1 MRMRRSADGW
11 RGLIGS
17 TFTPERAARL
27 AAAIVT
33 AVRAHDGGG
42 PRVVVG
48 YDGRRLGQRAARLV
62 ARAAGDA
69 GARAVRIVEH
79 LPTPTASYLVSAGDA
94 ELALLVTAS
103 HNPPEWNGVKAKG
116 RPGCPLDAELERRA
130 DALFDDS
137 ERAAGGA
144 RFGEPP
150 GEPPGEPSGKAD
162 EARADDARGPG
173 DAIFEEC
180 DASPWI
186 DRHVAHVLSRL
197 PATPERPL
205 RVVVD
210 GLGGIAGGAMLRLC
224 GALRWSAT
232 PLGCTPSAT
241 FGGVA
246 PDPSLPASRRRAAD
260 AVRTGRADLGLVV
273 DGDGDRVYAIDG
285 DGRTVEPHELFALLL
300 AHRHRRRY
308 GHPERGIAITA
319 ATGALVRRMCA
330 QWSRPVVELPV
341 GFKHLSP
348 LLVDGRIDAGAGGVG
363 DLAFAEFG
371 VDRDPFGAVALLAD
385 LLATSGQPL
394 ASLVAGLRRRY
405 GRFDWLESRVDGN
418 ATAPQL
424 RAAGRRALERCGFD
438 ARAAR
443 ITTVDGVKFSL
454 DSGEWLLLRPSTTE
468 GGIRVY
474 GELLSAR
481 AAGAAAALAAHV
493 ARALAAERSP

>member
-1 MRMRRSADGW
+1 MRRSADGW
-11 RGLIGS
+11 RGLIGR

-33 AVRAHDGGG
+33 IARAQDGDG

-48 YDGRRLGQRAARLV
+48 YDCRRLGRRTAQLV

-69 GARAVRIVEH
+69 GARAVRIVAH
-79 LPTPTASYLVSAGDA
+79 LPTPTASYLVGAGDA

-116 RPGCPLDAELERRA
+116 RPGCSLDAELERRA
-130 DALFDDS
+130 DELFDDS
-137 ERAAGGA
+137 ERAAGDA

-150 GEPPGEPSGKAD
+150 GKPSGKAD

-232 PLGCTPSAT
+232 PLGCTPSAN

-246 PDPSLPASRRRAAD
+246 PDPSLPASRGRAAD

-330 QWSRPVVELPV
+330 RWHRPVVELPV

-348 LLVDGRIDAGAGGVG
+348 LLVEGRIDAGAGGVG

-385 LLATSGQPL
+385 LLATSGRPL
-394 ASLVAGLRRRY
+394 ASLVSDLRHRY
-405 GRFDWLESRVDGN
+405 GRFDWHESHVDGD
-418 ATAPQL
+418 ATDTQL

-438 ARAAR
+438 ARTAR

-481 AAGAAAALAAHV
+481 AAGAATALAAHV

>member
-11 RGLIGS
+11 RGLIGR

-33 AVRAHDGGG
+33 VARAQDGDG

-48 YDGRRLGQRAARLV
+48 YDCRRLGRRTAQLV

-69 GARAVRIVEH
+69 GARAVRIVTH
-79 LPTPTASYLVSAGDA
+79 LPTPTASYLVGAGDA

-116 RPGCPLDAELERRA
+116 RPGCSLDAALERRA
-130 DALFDDS
+130 DALFDDW
-137 ERAAGGA
+137 ERAADGVQ
-144 RFGEPP
+144 
-150 GEPPGEPSGKAD
+150 SGHPDDAC
-162 EARADDARGPG
+162 ADDTG
-173 DAIFEEC
+173 DLGDLGNSNVNAC

-186 DRHVAHVLSRL
+186 DRHVAHVLSCL
-197 PATPERPL
+197 PATPDRPL

-210 GLGGIAGGAMLRLC
+210 GLGGIAGSAMLRLC
-224 GALRWSAT
+224 DALHWSAM
-232 PLGCTPSAT
+232 PLGCAPFAD

-260 AVRTGRADLGLVV
+260 AVRAERADLGLVV

-300 AHRHRRRY
+300 AHRHRQRH
-308 GHPERGIAITA
+308 GHPERGVAITA
-319 ATGALVRRMCA
+319 TTGALVRRQCA
-330 QWSRPVVELPV
+330 RWHRPVVELPV

-348 LLVDGRIDAGAGGVG
+348 LLVEGRVDAGAGGVG

-385 LLATSGQPL
+385 LLAASGRPL
-394 ASLVAGLRRRY
+394 ASLVSDLRHRY
-405 GRFDWLESRVDGN
+405 GRFDWHESHVDGD
-418 ATAPQL
+418 ATDTQL

-438 ARAAR
+438 ARTAR

-481 AAGAAAALAAHV
+481 AAGAATALAAHV

>member
-1 MRMRRSADGW
+1 MRRSADGW

-27 AAAIVT
+27 AATIVT

-48 YDGRRLGQRAARLV
+48 YDCRRLGHRAARLI

-79 LPTPTASYLVSAGDA
+79 LPTPTASYLVGAGDA

-137 ERAAGGA
+137 ERAAGDA
-144 RFGEPP
+144 PL
-150 GEPPGEPSGKAD
+150 GEPPGEPSGEPFDKAD
-162 EARADDARGPG
+162 EACADDAGG
-173 DAIFEEC
+173 LDDAIFEEC

-186 DRHVAHVLSRL
+186 DRHIAHVLSRL
-197 PATPERPL
+197 PATPDQPL

-224 GALRWSAT
+224 DALRWSAT
-232 PLGCTPSAT
+232 PLGCTPSAD

-260 AVRTGRADLGLVV
+260 AVCAEHADLGLVV

-308 GHPERGIAITA
+308 GHPERGVAVTA
-319 ATGALVRRMCA
+319 ATGALVRRLCA
-330 QWSRPVVELPV
+330 RWNRPVVELPV

-348 LLVDGRIDAGAGGVG
+348 LLVEGRVDAGGGSVG

-385 LLATSGQPL
+385 LLATSSQSL
-394 ASLVAGLRRRY
+394 AALVADLRHRH
-405 GRFDWLESRVDGN
+405 GRLDWHESHVDGD
-418 ATAPQL
+418 ATDAQL
-424 RAAGRRALERCGFD
+424 RDAGRRALERCGFD
-438 ARAAR
+438 ARSAR

-468 GGIRVY
+468 SGIRVY
-474 GELLSAR
+474 GELLSTR

-493 ARALAAERSP
+493 AHTLAAERSP